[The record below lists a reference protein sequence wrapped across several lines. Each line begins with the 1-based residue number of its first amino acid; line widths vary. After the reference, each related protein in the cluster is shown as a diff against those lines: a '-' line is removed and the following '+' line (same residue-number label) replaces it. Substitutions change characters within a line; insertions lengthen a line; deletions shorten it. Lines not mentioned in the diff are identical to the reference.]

1 MGRLLVRM
9 GHDAR
14 RVSPRMARCGL
25 RAGTAWLGLL
35 LLALPSSIASAP
47 ARPLTYDRP
56 ITQAD
61 VAGRSLRELAILR
74 NTIFAR
80 HGQPFRKLWLHEYFS
95 KQPWYKATGVVDP
108 RTLSPVDQQNADFL
122 SRYEI
127 AIPRAELERR
137 LQPILAKHRNQV
149 GTPPSPHA
157 VSWANN
163 GNTVLFAVGGS
174 VRAFDVASG
183 RLVGNASAGDDVGA
197 LSLVP
202 GQLRAVVFEQTGS
215 VVTIDL
221 SAPDGKNVASAPSLA
236 GTWFRYGVISPN
248 GRRLLLGPAYD
259 REDENDPAV
268 VEAHVVAV
276 DVASGKVLVSREV
289 TEDERQCL
297 AITDNGDRALIGVS
311 NRLTLWDLTSGK
323 PLWKQPRKKDES
335 CFVSPDGRYVLANN
349 VLLDGRSGAVEH
361 KLELGPFELQSDVVA
376 FSPSGDRVLVGGNGH
391 DGRPFLV
398 LLGTGNGRRIR
409 ALGAASTVSAIAWS
423 PDGKR
428 ALTFGAEGLAI
439 WDIETGHRNP
449 ALPGHVPWVDHDEAI
464 EALLL
469 SRALGRDLP
478 GVGGIDTERTPLD
491 APALLDELVPVA
503 TLERM
508 SRRDLRLMR
517 NMVYARRGRPFRS
530 ELLREYFE
538 RLDWYKADPAY
549 TDARLTAVDH
559 RNIKI
564 IQSAEI
570 KAGGPMT
577 DRQQAEADIPEA

>member
-1 MGRLLVRM
+1 MGRPLVRM

-14 RVSPRMARCGL
+14 RVSPRMARYGL
-25 RAGTAWLGLL
+25 RAVTALIGLL
-35 LLALPSSIASAP
+35 LLALPSSISSAP

-56 ITQAD
+56 ITEVD

-80 HGQPFRKLWLHEYFS
+80 HGQPFRKVWLHEYFS
-95 KQPWYKATGVVDP
+95 KQSWYKPTGVVDP
-108 RTLSPVDQQNADFL
+108 RTLSPVEQQNADFL

-127 AIPRAELERR
+127 ALPRAELERR
-137 LQPILAKHRNQV
+137 LQPILAKHRNQF
-149 GTPPSPHA
+149 GMPQPPHA
-157 VSWANN
+157 VSWAK
-163 GNTVLFAVGGS
+163 GGSTVLFATWGS
-174 VRAFDVASG
+174 VYAFDVASG
-183 RLVGNASAGDDVGA
+183 RPVGNVSTVNDVGA
-197 LSLVP
+197 LSLVS
-202 GQLRAVVFEQTGS
+202 GQLRAVAFDQTGTVLS
-215 VVTIDL
+215 IDL
-221 SAPDGKNVASAPSLA
+221 SAPAGKNVTSTRSLA
-236 GTWFRYGVISPN
+236 GKWFRYGVISPD

-259 REDENDPAV
+259 REDENEPAV

-276 DVASGKVLVSREV
+276 DVASEKVLVSREV
-289 TEDERQCL
+289 TEDERPCL
-297 AITDNGDRALIGVS
+297 AITSSGDRALIGS
-311 NRLTLWDLTSGK
+311 CNRLTLWDLASGK
-323 PLWKQPRKKDES
+323 PLWKYPRRKDDS
-335 CFVSPDGRYVLANN
+335 CALSPDGRRVLADN

-361 KLELGPFELQSDVVA
+361 KLELGPFDQRSDIVA

-391 DGRPFLV
+391 NGRPFLV
-398 LLGTGNGRRIR
+398 LLGTADGRRIR
-409 ALGAASTVSAIAWS
+409 PLDAASTVSAIAWS

-428 ALTFGAEGLAI
+428 ALTFGTEGLAI
-439 WDIETGHRNP
+439 WDIETGHRTS
-449 ALPGHVPWVDHDEAI
+449 ALPGHLPWTDHDEEI

-478 GVGGIDTERTPLD
+478 GVSGIDSERTPLD
-491 APALLDELVPVA
+491 APALLDELMPVA

-508 SRRDLRLMR
+508 SRRDLRLLR

-530 ELLREYFE
+530 EILRDYFE

-570 KAGGPMT
+570 KAGGPMS
-577 DRQQAEADIPEA
+577 DREHAEADLPEA